1 MKIIYA
7 PKLGEELEEIPFNP
21 SSEKL
26 TAPYYQEG
34 IQAGFP
40 SPAEDFLEQRISLD
54 EKYLSDYEATYL
66 IRVVGESMYPTLQKG
81 DILIVKAN
89 EELKHNQIVIVSVNN
104 TDYTVKRYD
113 MINKLLISDND
124 ILICKGVV
132 KQIIREI

>member
-1 MKIIYA
+1 M
-7 PKLGEELEEIPFNP
+7 
-21 SSEKL
+21 
-26 TAPYYQEG
+26 
-34 IQAGFP
+34 
-40 SPAEDFLEQRISLD
+40 
-54 EKYLSDYEATYL
+54 

-124 ILICKGVV
+124 QFPNIELKDDDILICKGVV